1 MLSYNHVVNM
11 KEVNSLK
18 LNLVFKGIILIV
30 ILVLCLAFIYVIHPA
45 VNHTINDL
53 DQALII
59 KTTSVVSIIFLVL
72 ILLLIVSIM
81 LSVIKIFRLKFNIDE
96 VIQHPGENDEKL
108 VEKKPEKNQDPIVS
122 DNEKIERV
130 QAEKI
135 KDDRLSTMGS
145 LAAGIIHDFKNP
157 ITNIS
162 LFTQAIRM
170 GQIDE
175 GKRILYLG
183 KIEDQVDRML
193 NMTQDFLDYA
203 RGQKTL
209 KMMEIEFTQTLSNQI
224 EFHREKSY
232 KKNIKLEYS
241 LPDPFFVK
249 MDVHKFR
256 RVLDN
261 LISNAFEVLKSGQ
274 FIKIDVSIQQSGIN
288 IKINDNGPGI
298 HPQILPKIFEPFFSE
313 GKEKGS
319 GLGLSI
325 SKKIVEDHGGTLTV
339 ESEMGKGTSFLITLP
354 TNLICQSKP
363 KVKSGQVDSVLVN
376 S

>member
-1 MLSYNHVVNM
+1 MNAI
-11 KEVNSLK
+11 NSLK
-18 LNLVFKGIILIV
+18 LNLVFKGILLIAIL
-30 ILVLCLAFIYVIHPA
+30 LLYLAFAYIINPNINYNDLEQTLV
-45 VNHTINDL
+45 VKTINV
-53 DQALII
+53 I
-59 KTTSVVSIIFLVL
+59 SIILLIL
-72 ILLLIVSIM
+72 ILLLIVSFM
-81 LSVIKIFRLKFNIDE
+81 LSVIKIFRFKSNIDDI
-96 VIQHPGENDEKL
+96 IQYPVENVKL
-108 VEKKPEKNQDPIVS
+108 VEKMTEINQNPVVS
-122 DNEKIERV
+122 NNDKIERI

-162 LFTQAIRM
+162 LFTQLIRM

-209 KMMEIEFTQTLSNQI
+209 KMMEIEFTQTLANQI
-224 EFHREKSY
+224 EFHREKSD
-232 KKNIKLEYS
+232 KKNIRLEYS
-241 LPDPFFVK
+241 LPDPFYIK

-274 FIKIDVSIQQSGIN
+274 FIKIDVSIQKAGLN
-288 IKINDNGPGI
+288 IKISDNGPGI
-298 HPQILPKIFEPFFSE
+298 PPQIIPKIFDPFFSS

-339 ESEMGKGTSFLITLP
+339 NSEVGKGTDFTITLP
-354 TNLICQSKP
+354 SSLICQSKQKLKTP
-363 KVKSGQVDSVLVN
+363 KVDSVVI
-376 S
+376 

>member
-1 MLSYNHVVNM
+1 M
-11 KEVNSLK
+11 KIVNSLK
-18 LNLVFKGIILIV
+18 LNLVFKGIILIA
-30 ILVLCLAFIYVIHPA
+30 ILLLYYAFAYIIYP
-45 VNHTINDL
+45 NINYSDL
-53 DQALII
+53 EQTLVV
-59 KTTSVVSIIFLVL
+59 KTTNVVSILFLIL
-72 ILLLIVSIM
+72 ILLLTVNFM
-81 LSVIKIFRLKFNIDE
+81 LSVIKIFRFKSNIDE
-96 VIQHPGENDEKL
+96 VIQQHVENDAKL
-108 VEKKPEKNQDPIVS
+108 VEKMPEIKQDPVVS
-122 DNEKIERV
+122 NNKKIERI

-162 LFTQAIRM
+162 LFTQLIRM

-224 EFHREKSY
+224 EFHREKSD
-232 KKNIKLEYS
+232 KKNIRLEYS
-241 LPDPFFVK
+241 LPDPFYVK
-249 MDVHKFR
+249 MDIHKFR

-274 FIKIDVSIQQSGIN
+274 FIMIDVTNQETGIN
-288 IKINDNGPGI
+288 IKISDNGHGI
-298 HPQILPKIFEPFFSE
+298 HPKILPKIFDPFFSA

-339 ESEMGKGTSFLITLP
+339 NSEMGKGTDFIITLP
-354 TNLICQSKP
+354 SNLICQSKP
-363 KVKSGQVDSVLVN
+363 KLKTPKVDSVVI
-376 S
+376 